1 MHFEILIEDQSGKK
15 LLDNLIPKIIGK
27 NDTFKVNAYRGIGHL
42 PAKSDL
48 SHINNIR
55 TQTLLNNLPR
65 LINGYANSW
74 QTYKAVLF
82 IVCDLDDKCLVEFKN
97 QLMAVWESCENKP
110 TTRFCIAIEE
120 GEAWLL
126 GDFNAIKSAYPK
138 AKDSVL
144 RSYKNDSICGTWEL
158 LADAIYKGGIAA
170 LRKKNFPTIGMEKC
184 EWSENISQYM
194 DVNNNLSASFVYFK
208 GKLLELV
215 S

>member
-1 MHFEILIEDQSGKK
+1 M
-15 LLDNLIPKIIGK
+15 
-27 NDTFKVNAYRGIGHL
+27 
-42 PAKSDL
+42 
-48 SHINNIR
+48 
-55 TQTLLNNLPR
+55 
-65 LINGYANSW
+65 
-74 QTYKAVLF
+74 
-82 IVCDLDDKCLVEFKN
+82 
-97 QLMAVWESCENKP
+97 
-110 TTRFCIAIEE
+110 
-120 GEAWLL
+120 L

-194 DVNNNLSASFVYFK
+194 DVNNNLSPSFVYFK